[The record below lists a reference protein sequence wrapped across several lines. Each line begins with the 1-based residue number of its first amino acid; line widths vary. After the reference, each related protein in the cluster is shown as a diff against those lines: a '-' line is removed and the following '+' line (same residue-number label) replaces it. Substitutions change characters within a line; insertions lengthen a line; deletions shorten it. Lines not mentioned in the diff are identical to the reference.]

1 MSGEFSDFFLTQTMP
16 QSNITICVQSSGN
29 TCKGFFAC
37 FLITNHDI
45 SAAAAE
51 RNKKCVC
58 VCVAVGLRIK
68 LEFFKRKESPT
79 YNSDTLFT

>member
-1 MSGEFSDFFLTQTMP
+1 MSGEFSEFSHRLCHKATLLL
-16 QSNITICVQSSGN
+16 CVQSSGN

-45 SAAAAE
+45 SAAAAAAAAE

-58 VCVAVGLRIK
+58 VCGGGAENKIRI
-68 LEFFKRKESPT
+68 F
-79 YNSDTLFT
+79 